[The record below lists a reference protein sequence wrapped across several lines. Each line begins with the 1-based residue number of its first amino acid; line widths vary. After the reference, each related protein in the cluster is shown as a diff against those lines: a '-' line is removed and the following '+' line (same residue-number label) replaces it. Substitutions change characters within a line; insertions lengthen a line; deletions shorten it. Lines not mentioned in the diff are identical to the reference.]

1 MYYFIFMVG
10 EYEDRDPV
18 FMSSN
23 FEEFKQVVKT
33 YIENWYAN
41 GCKYMLIPDDITV
54 MKENHLY
61 KHFDVKRFN
70 IYKIDN
76 IRKFNELFE
85 DIKNYV
91 EEK

>member
-1 MYYFIFMVG
+1 MYYFIFMVV

-18 FMSSN
+18 FISSN

-33 YIENWYAN
+33 YMENWYATN
-41 GCKYMLIPDDITV
+41 CPYMLTPNDITV
-54 MKENHLY
+54 MKKNHLY
-61 KHFDVKRFN
+61 KHFDAKRFN
-70 IYKIDN
+70 IYELDN
-76 IRKFNELFE
+76 IRKFNKLFE

>member
-18 FMSSN
+18 FMSSDLDK
-23 FEEFKQVVKT
+23 FKRVVKI
-33 YIENWYAN
+33 YIKNWYAN
-41 GCKYMLIPDDITV
+41 GCDYDHTPNDIVV
-54 MKENHLY
+54 MRENHY
-61 KHFDVKRFN
+61 YVHWEVKSFNFSNNINFDEINK
-70 IYKIDN
+70 
-76 IRKFNELFE
+76 LFE